1 MMRPAVSWQA
11 RLAAW
16 VLRHRVKPR
25 LGDFRDLDRI
35 RAVFGTR
42 MPSPRGMR
50 YRSDSLGAVPGEWVE
65 AASVQAPR
73 ATLLYLHG
81 GGFVGCSPRTH
92 RPLTAALARRG
103 FRVYVPAYRLAP
115 EHPFPAAPDDVQRV
129 WQALRAAVPGR
140 LVVAG
145 ESAGGNLA
153 LGLALALRDSG
164 QALPDALA
172 LFSPALD
179 LSGGS
184 ASFTLNAE
192 RDAMFRGDCLANLRD
207 FYLAGA
213 DPAELRASPLLAPLQ
228 GLPPMLV
235 HAGDD
240 EALRDDSIRLADKAR
255 AAGVTV
261 QSRLFPGVPHAWQLI
276 SWLPETRLS
285 LDAAAAFLHQARAGQ
300 AVEHHDAVIVGAGL
314 SGIGQAAQLLAR
326 CPGKSF
332 TVLEARGALG
342 GTWDLFRYPGVRSDS
357 DMFTLGYGWRPWGG
371 PQAIAEGGTIRRYL
385 EDTAA
390 SQGIDLRIRT
400 RHRVVEA
407 AWSSADAR
415 WHLQVEVQRADAPL
429 QRIAMSCSLLL
440 SCAGYYRYDRGHR
453 PAFAGEQDFLGQ
465 VVHPQLWP
473 EGLDCRG
480 RRVVVIGSG
489 ATAVTLVPTL
499 VQAGA
504 QVTMLQRT
512 PTYVFALPAADP
524 LARALSPWLPWR
536 LVHALV
542 RGRNIVLQW
551 AMYKLARRRPD
562 AARRRILAQTT
573 DLLRERA
580 DLVPHFS
587 PDYKP
592 WDQRICAVPD
602 ADLFRVLRQGKA
614 EVVTDRLLNF
624 TPSGLRLASG
634 RELPAD
640 IVVTATGL
648 ELNSLGDMRVS
659 VDGQPFEPAR
669 QMTYKGLMLSGL
681 PNLVYT
687 FGYTNASWTLKA
699 DLAAR
704 WTCRLIHRMDQLGAH
719 TVRVERDAAVGERPL
734 VDFTSG
740 YFLRALDRL
749 PRQGDRPPWA
759 VNQDYFRDWWALRV
773 KPVDDGVL
781 RFETPA

>member
-1 MMRPAVSWQA
+1 M
-11 RLAAW
+11 
-16 VLRHRVKPR
+16 
-25 LGDFRDLDRI
+25 
-35 RAVFGTR
+35 
-42 MPSPRGMR
+42 
-50 YRSDSLGAVPGEWVE
+50 
-65 AASVQAPR
+65 
-73 ATLLYLHG
+73 
-81 GGFVGCSPRTH
+81 
-92 RPLTAALARRG
+92 
-103 FRVYVPAYRLAP
+103 
-115 EHPFPAAPDDVQRV
+115 
-129 WQALRAAVPGR
+129 
-140 LVVAG
+140 
-145 ESAGGNLA
+145 
-153 LGLALALRDSG
+153 
-164 QALPDALA
+164 
-172 LFSPALD
+172 
-179 LSGGS
+179 
-184 ASFTLNAE
+184 
-192 RDAMFRGDCLANLRD
+192 
-207 FYLAGA
+207 
-213 DPAELRASPLLAPLQ
+213 
-228 GLPPMLV
+228 
-235 HAGDD
+235 
-240 EALRDDSIRLADKAR
+240 
-255 AAGVTV
+255 
-261 QSRLFPGVPHAWQLI
+261 
-276 SWLPETRLS
+276 
-285 LDAAAAFLHQARAGQ
+285 
-300 AVEHHDAVIVGAGL
+300 
-314 SGIGQAAQLLAR
+314 
-326 CPGKSF
+326 
-332 TVLEARGALG
+332 
-342 GTWDLFRYPGVRSDS
+342 
-357 DMFTLGYGWRPWGG
+357 
-371 PQAIAEGGTIRRYL
+371 
-385 EDTAA
+385 
-390 SQGIDLRIRT
+390 
-400 RHRVVEA
+400 
-407 AWSSADAR
+407 
-415 WHLQVEVQRADAPL
+415 
-429 QRIAMSCSLLL
+429 
-440 SCAGYYRYDRGHR
+440 
-453 PAFAGEQDFLGQ
+453 
-465 VVHPQLWP
+465 
-473 EGLDCRG
+473 
-480 RRVVVIGSG
+480 IGSG